1 MKTPLHAARSVLSL
15 PAAYRAFRTLVSGNL
30 PHFVREYIPAK
41 AGDRVLDIGCG
52 PGDILMFLPDVHYV
66 GFDSEPTYIQAAQRR
81 YGKRGEFFCERV
93 SRSTLEEHGAFDI
106 VLAIGVVHHL
116 DDGEAVQL
124 FELAHSAL
132 RSGGVLVTLDG
143 CYVAGQSPFA
153 RRMLD
158 NDRGQ
163 FVRNEEQYMALASQ
177 VFSECKAAIRHDLLR
192 LPYTHLILQCTKS

>member
-30 PHFVREYIPAK
+30 PDFVREYIPAK

-66 GFDSEPTYIQAAQRR
+66 GFDSEPKYIEAAQRR
-81 YGKRGEFFCERV
+81 YGNRGKFFCERV
-93 SRSTLEEHGAFDI
+93 SHSTLQEHDAFDI

-116 DDGEAVQL
+116 DDSEAVQL

-132 RSGGVLVTLDG
+132 RSGGMLVTLDG
-143 CYVAGQSPFA
+143 CYVEGQSPFA

-158 NDRGQ
+158 NDRGD
-163 FVRNEEQYMALASQ
+163 FVRNEQQYVALASQ
-177 VFSECKAAIRHDLLR
+177 MFSQCKPAIRHDLLR